1 MKKWQLIFVINLLL
15 KQNNFFAQEKKS
27 DIPPFNEAACKADA
41 LKGGMD
47 ESELPGYLRFKK
59 AMYYAQY
66 QRATSS
72 TNTNKELRAVSDNTS
87 GCYNMNMETQTFD
100 GWVADTGRIEN
111 KFTNLGIYQPG
122 FSTSGIDASVLDP
135 FARQTIMIEQPV
147 SVTVPVMAP
156 YTGYDLRLTKNL
168 GVMDKSMP
176 IDSTVTVVAPGTQVS
191 ARLGNALGGAQTERL
206 SRTFIVD
213 ANNESF
219 TYSYAVVLEDPLPIP
234 SVSAHS
240 AQQRPRFTI
249 RVLDSIGQVA
259 DPCSFYEVYS
269 GKDSSYI
276 NLYDTVCNGR
286 LYPDTCGNTIY
297 NFKTWTTVGMDL
309 SAHRGKQI
317 TIEFTTRD
325 CSHGGHFGYAYLN
338 ARCSAFE
345 IGESSCE
352 DRERIELIAPVGY
365 TKYIW
370 KDANDNIVGTEQ
382 KITVMN
388 AKQGDQYTVQ
398 MTAVTGCVSLLKTQ
412 IKILPD
418 PNAEKY
424 QLANVFTPNGDNVN
438 EMFKTGHLKLTSPF
452 NIQIYDRWG
461 LKVFESEDPDWQWD
475 GTTNS
480 APASDGLYFWILKY
494 QSVCDFEEHKEIVRK
509 GFVHLIR

>member
-1 MKKWQLIFVINLLL
+1 MIMKKWQLIFLINLLL
-15 KQNNFFAQEKKS
+15 KQNNFFAQEKKT
-27 DIPPFNEAACKADA
+27 DVPPFDKAACKADA

-47 ESELPGYLRFKK
+47 ESELPGYLKFKE

-66 QRATSS
+66 KKITH
-72 TNTNKELRAVSDNTS
+72 TVNTNEGLRSTS
-87 GCYNMNMETQTFD
+87 NNPACYNMNLETQTFD
-100 GWVADTGRIEN
+100 GWVADTGRM
-111 KFTNLGIYQPG
+111 TNNTGKVTIYQPG
-122 FSTSGIDASVLDP
+122 FSTSGINASVFDP
-135 FARQTIMIEQPV
+135 FARQTIITEQPT

-168 GVMDKSMP
+168 GVMDKAMP
-176 IDSTVTVVAPGTQVS
+176 LDSTVTVVAPGTLVS
-191 ARLGNALGGAQTERL
+191 VRLGNALGGAQTERL
-206 SRTFIVD
+206 SKTFIVD

-219 TYSYAVVLEDPLPIP
+219 TYSYAVMLEDPVPTATP
-234 SVSAHS
+234 HN

-249 RVLDSIGQVA
+249 RVLDTTGQVA

-276 NLYDTVCNGR
+276 NSYDTVCGGR

-297 NFKTWTTVGMDL
+297 NFKPWTTVGMDL

-352 DRERIELIAPVGY
+352 GRESIDLIAPVGY

-370 KDANDNIVGTEQ
+370 KDANGNIVGTEQ
-382 KITVMN
+382 KITVVN
-388 AKQGDQYTVQ
+388 AKQGDHYSVQ

-424 QLANVFTPNGDNVN
+424 QLANVFTPNGDNIN
-438 EMFKTGHLKLTSPF
+438 DLFKTSQLKLTSPF

-461 LKVFESEDPDWQWD
+461 LKVFESEEPDWQWD
-475 GTTNS
+475 GTVNN